1 MGRNVKADI
10 VVFEVV
16 IVDTGDVCFTV
27 VAVVEAVAACEEV
40 AVDGAA
46 DGFDIGGALY
56 ILVLVARHTAGVAN
70 IIVASHVAAD
80 VAAAIDGAHVA
91 VGYLRPG
98 AV

>member
-1 MGRNVKADI
+1 MFG
-10 VVFEVV
+10 VV

-46 DGFDIGGALY
+46 AGFDIGGTLY
-56 ILVLVARHTAGVAN
+56 ILVLVARHTAGVAD
-70 IIVASHVAAD
+70 IIVASHVTAD
-80 VAAAIDGAHVA
+80 VAAAIDGTHVA